1 MDAESIL
8 YRTLILFGGAF
19 AAALAAIAG
28 LIWITVRRARAKK
41 ALG

>member
-1 MDAESIL
+1 MNHSTVI
-8 YRTLILFGGAF
+8 RWGGAF
-19 AAALAAIAG
+19 AAAPAAIAG